1 MSILWKD
8 LRISI
13 PVKVKK
19 ITDLK
24 IVQKCNEHAFAEIT
38 AVLEEEQNLEDI
50 YSMNEKTNIVL
61 FDKQSVL
68 FSGVLMNLQI
78 SMIQGICTIVL
89 FVKSYSVFMDFK
101 KKKRSFQYEQNKYQS
116 ILEQII
122 KTEYQGDFIDTASNG
137 KTQNR
142 VIIQYD
148 ETDWEFLL
156 RLASQLN
163 TVVIPDIL
171 CNKPNMWIGLPN
183 GETHQQ
189 QYYHYKI
196 TRHTDKYMEQKL
208 NYKEKSLLDF
218 TYLEIQAE
226 QNYALGDIL
235 YYQNNPFVIIEK
247 EMNLKQGK
255 MLCRYKICKKE
266 SVFTN
271 IFYNI
276 ALRGLSIDAKVI
288 DVKQCYL
295 KLHLCIDE
303 KQDIKQCHWFQY
315 NTPYAAEGQTG
326 FYMMPQ
332 IGDSVKL
339 YFPKEDETQAYVRE
353 VNRKCGKQNTK
364 TKDTQIKHF
373 GTIYNTEMI
382 LSPNSID
389 FIASEQNCSVNMNY
403 SDGIVL
409 TGAENIK
416 INTDNLMQFEANKIL
431 VQAKDRIIAST
442 SKANVVVDEI
452 VHFKA

>member
-1 MSILWKD
+1 
-8 LRISI
+8 
-13 PVKVKK
+13 
-19 ITDLK
+19 
-24 IVQKCNEHAFAEIT
+24 
-38 AVLEEEQNLEDI
+38 
-50 YSMNEKTNIVL
+50 
-61 FDKQSVL
+61 
-68 FSGVLMNLQI
+68 
-78 SMIQGICTIVL
+78 
-89 FVKSYSVFMDFK
+89 
-101 KKKRSFQYEQNKYQS
+101 
-116 ILEQII
+116 
-122 KTEYQGDFIDTASNG
+122 
-137 KTQNR
+137 
-142 VIIQYD
+142 
-148 ETDWEFLL
+148 
-156 RLASQLN
+156 
-163 TVVIPDIL
+163 
-171 CNKPNMWIGLPN
+171 
-183 GETHQQ
+183 
-189 QYYHYKI
+189 
-196 TRHTDKYMEQKL
+196 
-208 NYKEKSLLDF
+208 
-218 TYLEIQAE
+218 
-226 QNYALGDIL
+226 
-235 YYQNNPFVIIEK
+235 
-247 EMNLKQGK
+247 MNLKQGK

-364 TKDTQIKHF
+364 TKDTQIKRF

-389 FIASEQNCSVNMNY
+389 LIASEQNCSVNMNY